1 MRDTQ
6 AERGWTPGSVVRLS
20 LANGIGFSATMSV
33 PFWLG
38 GVSERFALPIW
49 SGAALATGQLICL
62 AAFNILTPWLFRT
75 QVRRHVGAFGA
86 GVALAGNLLA
96 LAPHPAAFIA
106 GCLLAGCGLGVML
119 NVTNRMVTEMDA
131 VERTYSLFQIVEVAY
146 SMAFMLF
153 VPMLIARSS
162 VVAIPVICALLALF
176 AVLMIRSLPETRSK
190 ERETVV
196 CHGSLL
202 GRQALALAGM
212 GLLFVGQSSIN
223 AYIIVLASRLH
234 IPVDTMGEVMAAG
247 LVFGLGV
254 GAITRWMGSRFG
266 VVGPLWLGA
275 TALSITL
282 IVISMTDSQAV
293 FVVGT
298 MMMFVW
304 SVFNAPF
311 AFTMLAHVD
320 GSGRTASIGPAFL
333 MIGVAIG
340 PIVGSTIASFGS
352 TKAIGWV
359 AAAIILAAAGL
370 FNVAGRTLKQRV
382 LG

>member
-1 MRDTQ
+1 MNDTQ
-6 AERGWTPGSVVRLS
+6 AERGWTPWSVVRLA

-38 GVSERFALPIW
+38 AVSERFALPVW

-62 AAFNILTPWLFRT
+62 AAFNILTPWLFPT
-75 QVRRHVGAFGA
+75 QARRHIGAAGA
-86 GVALAGNLLA
+86 GIALAGNLVA
-96 LAPHPAAFIA
+96 LVPHPAAFIA

-146 SMAFMLF
+146 SMAFMLV

-162 VVAIPVICALLALF
+162 VVAIPVICAALALF
-176 AVLMIRSLPETRSK
+176 AVLMIRSLPETRAK
-190 ERETVV
+190 ARETVV
-196 CHGSLL
+196 RHGNLA
-202 GRQALALAGM
+202 GIQALALAGM
-212 GLLFVGQSSIN
+212 GLLFIGQSSIN
-223 AYIIVLASRLH
+223 AYIIVLATRLQ
-234 IPVDTMGEVMAAG
+234 IPIERMGQVMATG

-254 GAITRWMGSRFG
+254 GAVTRWMGNRFG

-275 TALSITL
+275 SALSISL
-282 IVISMTDSQAV
+282 IVISMTESQSV
-293 FVVGT
+293 FLVGT
-298 MMMFVW
+298 IMMFVW

-311 AFTMLAHVD
+311 AFAMLANAD
-320 GSGRTASIGPAFL
+320 ATGRTASVGPAFL

-340 PIVGSTIASFGS
+340 PIVGSTIAAYGS

-359 AAAIILAAAGL
+359 AAVIIMLAALSFHAAGTAL
-370 FNVAGRTLKQRV
+370 NRARG
-382 LG
+382 